1 MYMRKSYSTPSRS
14 RTRIHGLPRRSSR
27 STAARTASSALPLP
41 ALLHALPRAQGPA
54 DRHRHRGAGASRDG
68 RHDRSPAYAQ
78 FDRGADQ
85 GGWVRAVL
93 CRPHDGRFPTVRL
106 GLPVVGEHH
115 AGHGR
120 HHRGPHRGPGC
131 GWCNYISAT

>member
-1 MYMRKSYSTPSRS
+1 MVVKVGAAIMVVRVKGMEPAGVSHIRVFALFFGLQPLRRNAFSR
-14 RTRIHGLPRRSSR
+14 LWPFF
-27 STAARTASSALPLP
+27 
-41 ALLHALPRAQGPA
+41 LHS
-54 DRHRHRGAGASRDG
+54 RHRGAGASRDG

-93 CRPHDGRFPTVRL
+93 CRPHDGRFPAVRL

-131 GWCNYISAT
+131 GWCNCISAT